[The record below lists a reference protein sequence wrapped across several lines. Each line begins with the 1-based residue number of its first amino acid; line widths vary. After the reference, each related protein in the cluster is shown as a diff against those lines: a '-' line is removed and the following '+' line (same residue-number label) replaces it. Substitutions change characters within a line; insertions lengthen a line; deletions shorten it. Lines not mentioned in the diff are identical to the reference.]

1 MTVAKDPTFSLNSN
15 KNDIWYLHIVNSCI
29 YISASNRNC
38 VNIIGKQIE
47 KSNYVKQIKN
57 ILKIKHTSIIF
68 YEVYDIFL
76 FIYKN

>member
-15 KNDIWYLHIVNSCI
+15 KNDIWYLHLVNSCI

-47 KSNYVKQIKN
+47 NLIKLN
-57 ILKIKHTSIIF
+57 KLKIF
-68 YEVYDIFL
+68 
-76 FIYKN
+76 